1 MYYQHN
7 VTSYRPNEFL
17 YYQPVQNPPSL
28 HTSLH
33 NESSRR
39 TSQEGEFVVEHYK
52 QGSRYEGFKL
62 NGLKH
67 GFGKFY
73 YQDGGRYEGNWKAG
87 KM

>member
-1 MYYQHN
+1 MN
-7 VTSYRPNEFL
+7 
-17 YYQPVQNPPSL
+17 
-28 HTSLH
+28 
-33 NESSRR
+33 
-39 TSQEGEFVVEHYK
+39 QEGEFVVEHYK

-73 YQDGGRYEGNWKAG
+73 YQDGGRYEGNWKSG